1 MRPLDFLLLGIGLNL
16 ALLNAAQAVVQ
27 SQPTRAAGEG
37 KAPPPSQ
44 THVVVIENIKL
55 DYAQVLSVEPVYQTL
70 RASRTERQCP
80 DKQSQQPASPVE
92 AGRIARMVDSVKGLF
107 GSTSHPTSSDPS
119 QAPSTPSDCRIVEV
133 PREFR
138 RPIAYNVDYVYKGT
152 KYRSRLPEDPG
163 NRIRIR
169 VSVTPYIPDAI
180 VETVH

>member
-1 MRPLDFLLLGIGLNL
+1 MRSLDFLLLGIGLNL
-16 ALLNAAQAVVQ
+16 AFLSAAQAVVQ
-27 SQPTRAAGEG
+27 SQPTRAASEG
-37 KAPPPSQ
+37 KAPPSSQ

-70 RASRTERQCP
+70 RASRTERQCT
-80 DKQSQQPASPVE
+80 DKQSQQPTSPVE
-92 AGRIARMVDSVKGLF
+92 SGRIARMVDSVRGLF
-107 GSTSHPTSSDPS
+107 GSHPNLSNPS
-119 QAPSTPSDCRIVEV
+119 QTSSTPSDCRIVEV